1 MASRCPSLQ
10 LVDQA
15 TTHVLCLLYAD
26 YLGGIHYL
34 RQATTTCASC
44 STSNLYHVLF
54 AAWRAHQEGG
64 HIRGH
69 LQPAAP
75 AVAQIPTDM
84 FIPGQSSLVFCFSLA
99 LCWHVYSLLFFSLPA
114 CLLHAER
121 TKKEIISE
129 GTYNQMFQLL
139 HKLLSSCRHVMVL
152 LTVPIVFPGTAFHP
166 AQAVPFSIPC
176 TAFHYVQAM
185 PFTTPTHCLSSC
197 PGIAC
202 HGTQGLPFIVSMLP
216 FTVSMLPF
224 IALACLPLS
233 CLLPL
238 SRTHWRVL
246 PYTCFPHLH
255 AHT

>member
-1 MASRCPSLQ
+1 M
-10 LVDQA
+10 
-15 TTHVLCLLYAD
+15 
-26 YLGGIHYL
+26 
-34 RQATTTCASC
+34 RQAATTCASC
-44 STSNLYHVLF
+44 CTSHPYPCLVCCMESAPRRRSYQK
-54 AAWRAHQEGG
+54 APS
-64 HIRGH
+64 
-69 LQPAAP
+69 PAAP
-75 AVAQIPTDM
+75 AVAQVPTDM

-99 LCWHVYSLLFFSLPA
+99 LCWHVYSLLFFFLPA

-129 GTYNQMFQLL
+129 DTYNQMFQLL
-139 HKLLSSCRHVMVL
+139 QKLPSSCRHVVVL

-176 TAFHYVQAM
+176 TAFHDVQAM
-185 PFTTPTHCLSSC
+185 PFTTPTYCLSSF
-197 PGIAC
+197 PGNAC

-224 IALACLPLS
+224 VALACLPLS

-246 PYTCFPHLH
+246 PYTCLRHLH